1 MLPLRLLRCSSK
13 FKINRLTLSSHCLSY
28 HKLWFLLRLHLDLL
42 FYMLLSIF
50 LKILN
55 NSHLDKGIP
64 PQMRCSTKWCHARHI
79 NTNILHDLSEK
90 HTKRDMILLHFRV
103 ESFFEILHSVIK
115 YDFWQI
121 HLLTYHH
128 LVHAKSILLVN
139 IVSEPQSWHS
149 HVEQKAI
156 DESTHVG

>member
-1 MLPLRLLRCSSK
+1 
-13 FKINRLTLSSHCLSY
+13 
-28 HKLWFLLRLHLDLL
+28 
-42 FYMLLSIF
+42 
-50 LKILN
+50 
-55 NSHLDKGIP
+55 
-64 PQMRCSTKWCHARHI
+64 MR
-79 NTNILHDLSEK
+79 NG
-90 HTKRDMILLHFRV
+90 ILLHLGV
-103 ESFFEILHSVIK
+103 ELFLEGLHPVVAVDDLRK
-115 YDFWQI
+115 I